1 MAAGAATLAVLER
14 ENAWARLED
23 LGAKAESL
31 LLPVVRNNRRPIA
44 LARLGSLFWFA
55 FQSGAAPRAA
65 AAVSSDAGARFAP
78 IFRALLARGMY
89 VPPSAYEVFF
99 LSLAHTPEQIERFAG
114 ALSEA
119 LAEADE
125 QRD

>member
-14 ENAWARLED
+14 ENAWVRLEE

-31 LLPVVRNNRRPIA
+31 LQPALRASRRPIA
-44 LARLGSLFWFA
+44 FARLGSLFWFA
-55 FQSGAAPRAA
+55 FQPGPVPRAS
-65 AAVSSDAGARFAP
+65 AAVSAGAGVRFAP

-99 LSLAHTPEQIERFAG
+99 LSLAHTPDQIARFADAFAD
-114 ALSEA
+114 ALSEGN
-119 LAEADE
+119 E
-125 QRD
+125 